1 MQQPENGEGRIKRA
15 HIIRQFGAAVA
26 PVWRWLASNAAGAG
40 LRLPVSAG
48 VCRGGGS
55 DFLAAAG
62 VCLGS
67 ALCVWAHGVC
77 CTGRGDWPPRSR
89 CCALALTS
97 VLVSADRGNKARPA
111 WRLPVS
117 AGMAGCVGGQ
127 SRGFAEMSA
136 VPRGALRASDGRALW
151 RCRQPLRNAASL
163 LANVGVSAAL
173 PVLWGRLR
181 RWCAGRGRLC
191 PQRGVHR
198 IGCCFALRW
207 QCVSHSG
214 SIAGRCRWIGRIARA
229 ARSCPGLRAGHG
241 RVCAIASLC
250 LMYGL
255 GTAGTGM
262 TPCTACLGVAVYRP
276 TLVADENPAGFV
288 DFAVV
293 GFCAVVAAERSATC
307 SALAPDRGV
316 AAGGP
321 AAAGDGVGL
330 A

>member
-1 MQQPENGEGRIKRA
+1 MAAAQPLLCAGPDQRPCVGGP
-15 HIIRQFGAAVA
+15 RQHG
-26 PVWRWLASNAAGAG
+26 PS
-40 LRLPVSAG
+40 S
-48 VCRGGGS
+48 
-55 DFLAAAG
+55 LAAAG
-62 VCLGS
+62 IRRDG
-67 ALCVWAHGVC
+67 GVC
-77 CTGRGDWPPRSR
+77 RRSIAGVCGDVGCTPGCVACIGWAG
-89 CCALALTS
+89 CLAL
-97 VLVSADRGNKARPA
+97 
-111 WRLPVS
+111 
-117 AGMAGCVGGQ
+117 
-127 SRGFAEMSA
+127 
-136 VPRGALRASDGRALW
+136 

-214 SIAGRCRWIGRIARA
+214 SIAGRRKWIGRIARA

-262 TPCTACLGVAVYRP
+262 TPCTACSGVAV
-276 TLVADENPAGFV
+276 
-288 DFAVV
+288 
-293 GFCAVVAAERSATC
+293 
-307 SALAPDRGV
+307 
-316 AAGGP
+316 
-321 AAAGDGVGL
+321 
-330 A
+330 